1 MKPPL
6 MLTIMLNA
14 TEGSYHVLMHNE
26 PAEEATRFRE
36 TWNPHLTS
44 GVSLITLEQTSAHT
58 TKDLQSCMTCRKTVR
73 QRSGLQPQPKFQRR
87 YV

>member
-6 MLTIMLNA
+6 MLTIMHNA

-26 PAEEATRFRE
+26 PVEEATRFRE
-36 TWNPHLTS
+36 TWNPHLKP
-44 GVSLITLEQTSAHT
+44 GVSLITLEQHSAHT
-58 TKDLQSCMTCRKTVR
+58 TNEAQSCRTCRRTVR
-73 QRSGLQPQPKFQRR
+73 QSSGLQPLPKFQRS